1 MTRKSIKVCSGGKW
15 WVAIKGEDFVVARI
29 KSGVLKDR
37 IFASFSEK
45 GVG

>member
-1 MTRKSIKVCSGGKW
+1 MLVLAKNFVGG
-15 WVAIKGEDFVVARI
+15 VAIKGEDFVVARI